1 MSPASTRSCAR
12 GTPSGRRRCS
22 CGQTAT
28 STTRRGSCTSST
40 SRRSCWATSTAARG
54 TRAKGWR
61 HDLAQLAA
69 AADGDP
75 HHGRAPRGAHGP
87 ARAGGSPSRL
97 VLRPAG
103 DRPLHRTADGGLQPG
118 NRQLRRSRRLRPQPR
133 RRRLAQSGAWTD
145 RSRARRAARARP
157 RERNDPARLDAER
170 QPQPLARDEALRDA
184 RHRTRGGRG
193 VQPPLHLLRRP
204 LDRVYGPFDNFGFE
218 GVVPLAYVVFALAL
232 TFVVGVLWRR
242 TAPAVI
248 VGFAAYVGARL
259 FVQDW
264 LRQRFAAP
272 LSATWAP
279 HASGPRLDRAWVL
292 AQVPSDKAGH
302 PFTGG
307 AAVLQTCA
315 RSFGK
320 GVKGLD
326 PHCLMRH
333 GAGYNH
339 AVWQPASR
347 FWEFQGIETALFGG
361 VALLLL
367 AFASLWLR
375 HRAA

>member
-1 MSPASTRSCAR
+1 MIWLSWRQQRTETLITAALLAALTALLVPAGVHLASFYDQQGIAHCI
-12 GTPSGRRRCS
+12 GR
-22 CGQTAT
+22 QTAACNQAIANFGG
-28 STTRRGSCTSST
+28 RAGFV
-40 SRRSCWATSTAARG
+40 RSLVAG
-54 TRAKGWR
+54 GWLN
-61 HDLAQLAA
+61 LAPGLIGVALAA
-69 AADGDP
+69 P
-75 HHGRAPRGAHGP
+75 
-87 ARAGGSPSRL
+87 L
-97 VLRPAG
+97 VLDLENG
-103 DRPLHRTADGGLQPG
+103 TI
-118 NRQLRRSRRLRPQPR
+118 
-133 RRRLAQSGAWTD
+133 RLAWTQSVSRNRWLGTKLSVTLVTALAAGAAF
-145 RSRARRAARARP
+145 S
-157 RERNDPARLDAER
+157 
-170 QPQPLARDEALRDA
+170 
-184 RHRTRGGRG
+184 
-193 VQPPLHLLRRP
+193 LLFTFYDGP